1 MPGQLKL
8 TNVRIFNRSIESEQ
22 RLNVLQQYIVRDN
35 KYALVIDN
43 AVPSI
48 NLRRYNQNR

>member
-1 MPGQLKL
+1 MPGQAKL
-8 TNVRIFNRSIESEQ
+8 TNVRLFNKSIEAEQ

-35 KYALVIDN
+35 KFALVIDN

-48 NLRRYNQNR
+48 QLRRYNQNR